1 LQSGNAIVRVK
12 PQLGPLARVNAA
24 VPTPHGPVEL
34 TAEQPRPGRF
44 RLALALPPTLATHL
58 VGLPVAN
65 AQKMVTI
72 RVNGQVVWAK
82 GKPAAKLRE
91 KSQFSPRF
99 EDGYAW
105 LELPGGQWALEVR
118 E

>member
-1 LQSGNAIVRVK
+1 
-12 PQLGPLARVNAA
+12 
-24 VPTPHGPVEL
+24 
-34 TAEQPRPGRF
+34 
-44 RLALALPPTLATHL
+44 
-58 VGLPVAN
+58 
-65 AQKMVTI
+65 
-72 RVNGQVVWAK
+72 VWAK
-82 GKPAAKLRE
+82 GKPAPKLRE